1 LIDEVTGMAMVIVG
15 GGLAGA
21 KAAETLRDEG
31 YDGEVVLV
39 CAEAERPYER
49 PPLSKGYLLGSDER
63 ESAFVHPKGWYDEN
77 DVEMRLSTRA
87 TALDPGAHEVELS
100 DGSRLTYDKLLLTT
114 GSTPRRLDV
123 PGADSDGVLYLRELP
138 DSDRIKAALKSGGRV
153 VIIGAGWIGLEVASA
168 ARHHGCD
175 VTVLE
180 VSDLPLQRVLG
191 DEVAKVFA
199 DLHRE
204 HDVDL
209 RLGTGV
215 DRIESA
221 SSGFVVVDSSGAE
234 IEADAVV
241 VGVGIRPAI
250 ELAEAAGL
258 AIDDGV
264 AVDAKLQTSAPDVFA
279 AGDVAAAEHPILGTR
294 IRVEHWANA
303 LNGGPVAA
311 KSMLGQDVVYDELPF
326 FFTDQYDLGMEY
338 IGHAPPGSYDR
349 VVVRGDLAGREFQ
362 AFWLSDGRALAGM
375 HVNMWD
381 DGIDP
386 IKAVVA
392 SRRTLDPDRLADAA
406 IPLDQV

>member
-1 LIDEVTGMAMVIVG
+1 MTFVIVG

-21 KAAETLRDEG
+21 KAAETLRTEG
-31 YDGEVVLV
+31 YDGDVVLIS
-39 CAEAERPYER
+39 AEAERPYER

-63 ESAFVHPKGWYDEN
+63 DSAFVHPKGWYDEH
-77 DVEMRLSTRA
+77 DVQLRLSTRA
-87 TALDPGAHEVELS
+87 TALDPAANEVELG
-100 DGSRLTYDKLLLTT
+100 DGERLRYDKLLLTT

-123 PGADSDGVLYLRELP
+123 PGAESDGVMYLRELP
-138 DSDRIKAALKSGGRV
+138 DADRIRAALTSGRRV
-153 VIIGAGWIGLEVASA
+153 VVIGAGWIGLEVASA
-168 ARHHGCD
+168 ARHYGAA

-180 VSDLPLQRVLG
+180 TADLPLQRVLG
-191 DEVAKVFA
+191 DDIARVFA
-199 DLHRE
+199 DLHLD

-215 DRIESA
+215 ERIRARESGLA
-221 SSGFVVVDSSGAE
+221 VVDSTGDE
-234 IEADAVV
+234 IEADVVV
-241 VGVGIRPAI
+241 VGVGIRPAL

-264 AVDAKLQTSAPDVFA
+264 AVDASLRTSEPDVYA

-311 KSMLGQDVVYDELPF
+311 RSMLGQDVVYDELPYF
-326 FFTDQYDLGMEY
+326 YTDQYDLGMEY
-338 IGHAPPGSYDR
+338 IGHAPPGWYDR

-362 AFWLSDGRALAGM
+362 AFWLNAGRALAGM
-375 HVNMWD
+375 HVNLWD

-386 IKAVVA
+386 IKQVVA
-392 SRRTLDPDRLADAA
+392 SGRSLDPDRLADPA
-406 IPLDQV
+406 IPLDEV

>member
-1 LIDEVTGMAMVIVG
+1 MVIVG

-21 KAAETLRDEG
+21 KAAETLRAEG
-31 YDGEVVLV
+31 YDGDIILV

-49 PPLSKGYLLGSDER
+49 PPLSKGYLLGADER
-63 ESAFVHPKGWYDEN
+63 DSAFVHPKGWYDEH
-77 DVEMRLSTRA
+77 DVELRLSTRA
-87 TALDPGAHEVELS
+87 SAVDAAAHVVELV
-100 DGSRLTYDKLLLTT
+100 GGERLRYDKLLLTT
-114 GSTPRRLDV
+114 GSIPRRLDV

-138 DSDRIKAALKSGGRV
+138 DADRIRAALTSGSRIV
-153 VIIGAGWIGLEVASA
+153 VIGAGWIGLEVASA
-168 ARHHGCD
+168 ARHHGCE
-175 VTVLE
+175 VTVFE
-180 VSDLPLQRVLG
+180 VAALPLQRVLG
-191 DEVAKVFA
+191 DEVAEIFA
-199 DLHRE
+199 DLHRD

-215 DRIESA
+215 ERIR
-221 SSGFVVVDSSGAE
+221 SGGGGLVVVDSTGTE
-234 IEADAVV
+234 VEADAVV

-264 AVDAKLQTSAPDVFA
+264 AVDASLRTSAPDVHA
-279 AGDVAAAEHPILGTR
+279 AGDVAAAEHPVLGTR

-303 LNGGPVAA
+303 LNSGPVAA
-311 KSMLGQDVVYDELPF
+311 KSMLGQDVVYDELPY

-338 IGHAPPGSYDR
+338 IGHAPPESFDS
-349 VVVRGDLAGREFQ
+349 VLIRGDLARREFQ

-392 SRRTLDPDRLADAA
+392 SGRTLDPDRLADPAV
-406 IPLDQV
+406 PLDQA

>member
-1 LIDEVTGMAMVIVG
+1 MAFVIVG

-21 KAAETLRDEG
+21 KAAETLRAEG

-39 CAEAERPYER
+39 SAEAERPYER

-63 ESAFVHPKGWYDEN
+63 DSAFVHPKAWYDEH
-77 DVEMRLSTRA
+77 DVQLRLSTRA
-87 TALDPGAHEVELS
+87 TALDPDAHEVEL
-100 DGSRLTYDKLLLTT
+100 GHGERLRYEKLLLTT
-114 GSTPRRLDV
+114 GSIPRRLGV
-123 PGADSDGVLYLRELP
+123 PGAESDGVLYLRELP
-138 DSDRIKAALKSGGRV
+138 DSDRIRATLTSGARIV
-153 VIIGAGWIGLEVASA
+153 VVGAGWIGLEVAAA
-168 ARHHGCD
+168 ARHHGAD

-180 VSDLPLQRVLG
+180 VADLPLQRVLG
-191 DEVAKVFA
+191 DDIARVFA

-215 DRIESA
+215 EQFRPVGGGLS
-221 SSGFVVVDSSGAE
+221 VVDSTGDE
-234 IEADAVV
+234 IDADAVV
-241 VGVGIRPAI
+241 VGVGIRPALD
-250 ELAEAAGL
+250 LAEAAGL
-258 AIDDGV
+258 SIDDGV
-264 AVDAKLQTSAPDVFA
+264 AVDASLRTSAPDVYA

-311 KSMLGQDVVYDELPF
+311 RSMLGQDVVYDELPY

-362 AFWLSDGRALAGM
+362 AFWLSGGRALAGM
-375 HVNMWD
+375 HVNLWD

-386 IKAVVA
+386 IKEVVA
-392 SRRTLDPDRLADAA
+392 SGRVLDPDRLADPAV
-406 IPLDQV
+406 PLGDA

>member
-1 LIDEVTGMAMVIVG
+1 MTFVIVG

-21 KAAETLRDEG
+21 KAAETLRTEG
-31 YDGEVVLV
+31 YDGDVVLIA
-39 CAEAERPYER
+39 AEAERPYER

-63 ESAFVHPKGWYDEN
+63 DSAFVHPKGWYDEH
-77 DVEMRLSTRA
+77 DVQLRLSTRA
-87 TALDPGAHEVELS
+87 TALDPAANEVELG
-100 DGSRLTYDKLLLTT
+100 DGERLRYDKLLLTT

-123 PGADSDGVLYLRELP
+123 PGAESEGVLYLRELP
-138 DSDRIKAALKSGGRV
+138 DADRIRAALTSGGRFV
-153 VIIGAGWIGLEVASA
+153 VIGAGWIGLEVASA
-168 ARHHGCD
+168 ARHYGAA

-180 VSDLPLQRVLG
+180 TAGLPLQRVLG
-191 DEVAKVFA
+191 DDIARVFA
-199 DLHRE
+199 DLHRD

-215 DRIESA
+215 ERIRARESGLA
-221 SSGFVVVDSSGAE
+221 VVDSTGDE

-241 VGVGIRPAI
+241 VGVGIRPAL

-264 AVDAKLQTSAPDVFA
+264 AVDASLRTSEPDVYA

-311 KSMLGQDVVYDELPF
+311 RSMLGQDVVYDELPYF
-326 FFTDQYDLGMEY
+326 YTDQYDLGMEY
-338 IGHAPPGSYDR
+338 IGHAPPGWYDR

-362 AFWLSDGRALAGM
+362 AFWLSAGRALAGM
-375 HVNMWD
+375 HVNLWD

-386 IKAVVA
+386 IKQVVA
-392 SRRTLDPDRLADAA
+392 SGRSLDPDRLADPA
-406 IPLDQV
+406 IPLDEV